1 MDTESED
8 AFPTL
13 PSAVPAPSA
22 PSNSAWGSSTGPRIR
37 STVAKAPVFT
47 DSFTLSAIDLTNSGK
62 DGKPASL
69 GEVIKQVIAKYKVKV
84 EASANQKARQTTFHV
99 KAESQKELDKA
110 KRSLLALLSPVVC
123 LSYSIFT
130 SQLSIIKS
138 GYSCHQCTGVN
149 YCFNHRP

>member
-1 MDTESED
+1 
-8 AFPTL
+8 
-13 PSAVPAPSA
+13 
-22 PSNSAWGSSTGPRIR
+22 
-37 STVAKAPVFT
+37 
-47 DSFTLSAIDLTNSGK
+47 LSAIDLTNSGK

-123 LSYSIFT
+123 LPYSVFA
-130 SQLSIIKS
+130 SQLSIIIL